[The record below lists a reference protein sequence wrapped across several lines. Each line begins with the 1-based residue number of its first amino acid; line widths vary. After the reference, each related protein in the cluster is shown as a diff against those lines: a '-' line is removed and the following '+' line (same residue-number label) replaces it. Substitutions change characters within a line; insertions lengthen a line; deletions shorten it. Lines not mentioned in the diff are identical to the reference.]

1 MRLSVV
7 LLLLSPFTCTAQDIA
22 SFADLEKRF
31 DAGTLAYQRRD
42 YAEAVKQW
50 RPLAQQGWVPAQMRL
65 GYFYSG
71 HSPGFPDLREATT
84 WFRMAADAG
93 LAEAQVTL
101 GDMYEKGQGVA
112 VDEREAHRWYLEAAQ
127 AGDAAGQYMLGSLYA
142 HAKQMPRD
150 YDEALKWIRKAADQS
165 HDWALKE
172 LELMR
177 VLGLKRLEDYA
188 ALFTRWKVRAERGD
202 TNAQYALGL
211 MYELGRG
218 VEQDWKAAFFWS
230 DKAAEKRILSAA
242 KPRPT
247 SPARPLSAP
256 KSNGSQEQPVWSG
269 TGFLVTYG
277 GDLVTNYHV
286 VKGCTA
292 PYARIA
298 GVRQQLTVVATDQ
311 QNDLA
316 LLRLPAGTGH
326 FAVFSDGQRL
336 VAGRAVV
343 VVGFPLMGLLA
354 SGANITTGV
363 VSALAGIGDDS
374 RMLQITA
381 PVQPGNSGGPL
392 LDQTGNVV
400 GVVVGKLNALTVARK
415 TGDIPQNVNFA
426 IKGSVVRTFLDVN
439 AVKYAVAPSNST
451 FDAAMIGE
459 QAVSFTVPI
468 ECLK

>member
-218 VEQDWKAAFFWS
+218 VEQDWKAAFF
-230 DKAAEKRILSAA
+230 
-242 KPRPT
+242 
-247 SPARPLSAP
+247 
-256 KSNGSQEQPVWSG
+256 
-269 TGFLVTYG
+269 
-277 GDLVTNYHV
+277 
-286 VKGCTA
+286 
-292 PYARIA
+292 
-298 GVRQQLTVVATDQ
+298 
-311 QNDLA
+311 
-316 LLRLPAGTGH
+316 
-326 FAVFSDGQRL
+326 
-336 VAGRAVV
+336 
-343 VVGFPLMGLLA
+343 
-354 SGANITTGV
+354 
-363 VSALAGIGDDS
+363 
-374 RMLQITA
+374 
-381 PVQPGNSGGPL
+381 
-392 LDQTGNVV
+392 
-400 GVVVGKLNALTVARK
+400 
-415 TGDIPQNVNFA
+415 
-426 IKGSVVRTFLDVN
+426 
-439 AVKYAVAPSNST
+439 
-451 FDAAMIGE
+451 
-459 QAVSFTVPI
+459 
-468 ECLK
+468 